1 MLSGMNSNNSTE
13 HAYYL
18 SYLARNDPARTPMTL
33 SEFVEAHDLNT
44 KNPAALVG
52 VADPMHY

>member
-1 MLSGMNSNNSTE
+1 MLSCMNSNNSAE
-13 HAYYL
+13 YASYL

-33 SEFVEAHDLNT
+33 AEFVEAHDLNT
-44 KNPAALVG
+44 EKPVALVG